1 MQESSA
7 VGRIVDLVR
16 DLRARCPWDRAQ
28 TPQTPRPYLMEEV
41 FELDHALGEA
51 DAHAIRVELGDL
63 LLHLAFQIVLAE
75 ERGDFGPEELTRQ
88 VEEKMW
94 RRHPHLFPTLPHT
107 PDGSGEVS
115 GTGGQTL
122 SGREEGGGGDRPSD
136 PSIRRPVDPSI
147 RQAAQPP
154 NRPTAEEVKANWEKL
169 KLRERGHEDA
179 PSVLDGLPPGM
190 PALIM
195 AFRLQE
201 RAAGI
206 GFDWPDVAGPLAKI
220 REETEE
226 LAGELTAA
234 PDRERLTHEVGD
246 LLFAVVNLARKAGLD
261 PRAALEGTN
270 RRFATRFRAV
280 EHLARERGVD
290 VHTAGLVE
298 LDRLWEEVKREEG
311 QRGRE

>member
-7 VGRIVDLVR
+7 LGRIVELVR

-28 TPQTPRPYLMEEV
+28 TPQTLRPYLMEEV

-51 DAHAIRVELGDL
+51 DAAAIRVELGDL
-63 LLHLAFQIVLAE
+63 LLHVAFQIVLAE

-107 PDGSGEVS
+107 SADIEQAPGIR
-115 GTGGQTL
+115 GQTP
-122 SGREEGGGGDRPSD
+122 SGREGEGDSGRS
-136 PSIRRPVDPSI
+136 VDPSTG
-147 RQAAQPP
+147 
-154 NRPTAEEVKANWEKL
+154 RPVELSPDQVKANWEKL
-169 KLRERGHEDA
+169 KLRERIHEDA

-206 GFDWPDVAGPLAKI
+206 GFDWPDVAGPLAKV

-226 LAGELTAA
+226 LDRELTAR
-234 PDRERLTHEVGD
+234 PDRDRVSHEVGD
-246 LLFAVVNLARKAGLD
+246 LLFAAVNLARKAGVD

-270 RRFATRFRAV
+270 RRFARRFRAV

-290 VHTAGLVE
+290 VHTAGLE
-298 LDRLWEEVKREEG
+298 QLDRLWEEVKREEG